1 MSPFWILLELRMME
15 VVVTT
20 GDTRHAKF
28 QSNHHHQQT
37 NTQLLTGRMPF
48 LSPNQHCQSTE
59 GKCVCVCAVCVKAK
73 PNSNSFFSHD
83 PQRSRARCANYC
95 LLGQLSFLL
104 SVGWEISSEGLLW
117 LTGAL
122 IPLLAAIWFQ
132 SLKLACATSQTS
144 NCY

>member
-1 MSPFWILLELRMME
+1 VQSSRHI
-15 VVVTT
+15 VTT
-20 GDTRHAKF
+20 NKPTPGFLQVICSSCRPINIVRA
-28 QSNHHHQQT
+28 
-37 NTQLLTGRMPF
+37 LTV
-48 LSPNQHCQSTE
+48 SVS
-59 GKCVCVCAVCVKAK
+59 VCVVYVCVKTK
-73 PNSNSFFSHD
+73 LNSNSFFSHD